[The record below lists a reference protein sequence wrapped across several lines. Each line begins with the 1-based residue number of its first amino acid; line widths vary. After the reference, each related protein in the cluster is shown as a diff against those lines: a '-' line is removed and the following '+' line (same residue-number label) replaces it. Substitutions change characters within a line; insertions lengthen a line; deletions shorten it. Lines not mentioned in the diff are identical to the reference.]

1 MLSLWLTNLY
11 DLWILTHTRTHRD
24 GFRRKSWNTNDAKK
38 GRDSHAGIK
47 GNVLV
52 SKRANNAPWFFGLWY
67 WDPHSALSIQ
77 TARQNEQNWHESR
90 ATRKRDR
97 ASPLSERKGGQ
108 LAVTRRTC
116 LTNYPAQLQRRYTL
130 LRNRIHKRCSSNV
143 APPRVVE
150 LPEDSHFIFFF
161 SLSLFFYFVLIC
173 FCLSLLGYKRT

>member
-11 DLWILTHTRTHRD
+11 DLWILTHENTPWWITKKIVKYERREKRTRQSR
-24 GFRRKSWNTNDAKK
+24 GYQRKRPRFEAREQRSM
-38 GRDSHAGIK
+38 
-47 GNVLV
+47 VLRSV
-52 SKRANNAPWFFGLWY
+52 VL
-67 WDPHSALSIQ
+67 DPHSTLSIQ

-130 LRNRIHKRCSSNV
+130 LRNRIHKRCNSNV

-161 SLSLFFYFVLIC
+161 SLFFYFVLIC
-173 FCLSLLGYKRT
+173 FCLSLLGFKRT